1 MARRSKKPKA
11 PVQHVAGEPGVAPS
25 IDPNVALFASY
36 VEDDRRRARDAKRE
50 AREQRRAADESKR
63 LVETKDAAAAEL
75 KRIRSRGGASAED
88 RAAAEAAYRDALAAV
103 VEAETGSAPAWAPP
117 PAASVEPAEAEGS
130 DPAEVP
136 GGDPAP
142 TSDDGADA
150 EEAVESPAA
159 GDASS

>member
-11 PVQHVAGEPGVAPS
+11 PTEQAPAGAPAAAPS

-50 AREQRRAADESKR
+50 AREQRRMAEDAKR
-63 LVETKDAAAAEL
+63 LVDAKDAAAAEL

-103 VEAETGSAPAWAPP
+103 VEAETGAAPAWAPP
-117 PAASVEPAEAEGS
+117 PPEPDAV
-130 DPAEVP
+130 DPAESHESDAP
-136 GGDPAP
+136 DRSDP
-142 TSDDGADA
+142 D
-150 EEAVESPAA
+150 ESPAQPESLPA
-159 GDASS
+159 DDAPS